1 MKTNTLKS
9 LGLPARE
16 ISINELG
23 KLAVDDSLNK
33 KQAKIISAA
42 LDFASQ
48 LPTNEFVG
56 LR

>member
-16 ISINELG
+16 SSINELD

-48 LPTNEFVG
+48 LPTN
-56 LR
+56 